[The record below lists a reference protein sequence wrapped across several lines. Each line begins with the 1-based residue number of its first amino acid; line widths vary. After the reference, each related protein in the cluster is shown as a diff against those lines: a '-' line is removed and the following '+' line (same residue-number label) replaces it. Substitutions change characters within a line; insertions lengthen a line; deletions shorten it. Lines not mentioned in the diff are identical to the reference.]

1 MNYFW
6 LRLVTRTSITRNAR
20 RSLVHPPSQQT
31 RHSPK
36 RELIVTGVFK
46 RRNLVSRRM
55 RATFMAQE
63 RRTVKAS
70 AVRNRP
76 ASDVTGGDI
85 TGGPKQETP
94 KMFVPGSAGHCR
106 SSRTEAL
113 RRVFGPLVEE
123 MASRAADALG
133 EPKNHFYG

>member
-1 MNYFW
+1 MDACRVFKKETVGSSDLDPPGSRSVTIRCGIVAEMTNYFW

-46 RRNLVSRRM
+46 RRNLGSRRM

-76 ASDVTGGDI
+76 ASDVTD
-85 TGGPKQETP
+85 
-94 KMFVPGSAGHCR
+94 R
-106 SSRTEAL
+106 S
-113 RRVFGPLVEE
+113 
-123 MASRAADALG
+123 
-133 EPKNHFYG
+133 